1 MCGIFQRGDKMS
13 TEEVSAIFSLLDVN
27 KHGKLDYA
35 EVSLF

>member
-1 MCGIFQRGDKMS
+1 MS
-13 TEEVSAIFSLLDVN
+13 AEEVSAIFSLMDVN